1 MALENCL
8 TFALRVGK
16 YYRAEDHL
24 LIRKS
29 HWGWFPHFGVIFEFD
44 DYLIKVEYIPTHP
57 KKQWFLPIFFEGEVR
72 ETYYR
77 KTEWLPLAI
86 RERFDQHTK
95 KSPE

>member
-1 MALENCL
+1 MAWDNCL

-16 YYRAEDHL
+16 YYRERDHL

-29 HWGWFPHFGVIFEFD
+29 HWGWFPHFGVIFEFEN
-44 DYLIKVEYIPTHP
+44 YLIKVEYVPTKPRPRWIPP
-57 KKQWFLPIFFEGEVR
+57 LFFKGEIR

-77 KTEWLPLAI
+77 KTEWIPYLI
-86 RERFDQHTK
+86 KKQYENHVK